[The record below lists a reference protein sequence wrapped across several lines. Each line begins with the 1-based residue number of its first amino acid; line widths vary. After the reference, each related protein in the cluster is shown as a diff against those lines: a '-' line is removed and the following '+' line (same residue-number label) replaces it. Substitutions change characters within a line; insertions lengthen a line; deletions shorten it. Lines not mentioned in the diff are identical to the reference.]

1 LVIQYSP
8 DLRAKRRYLNKII
21 YFFGLFL
28 LCLLVNFVS
37 ADSQTDK
44 LVEQRTKELDG
55 IIAQQNNKIQEKQN
69 QAKSLKD
76 EIANIEQQSK
86 AVEIKIKT
94 LNEKLRDAQGRL
106 DYIENEVKLNE
117 KKLDHEQEKLKKG
130 IKLIYAQGNTDI
142 VEILASSETLS
153 SAVNQSK
160 YLLTISEDLAVSVE
174 NIKDIKN
181 NLNKK
186 KQEIE
191 KEKNE
196 QESIKGEQER
206 CKEELATRIMAKNR
220 LIDETKGDEE
230 LYKKI
235 LKQALNDKSQVS
247 SMISAISSGASPIS
261 IGLPFSG
268 ARAGQRVY
276 TGEPIARLGNTGFSS
291 GPHVHFGVYQY
302 GRDIDPMPLL
312 SVNAFSFPVPGAKI
326 TQDFFG
332 SYSHRGRGWPG
343 GIDFA
348 AAEGTP
354 VRAAKNG
361 VIIFD
366 GVGKNGISSGFG
378 HYIIIDHQNG
388 FLTLYG
394 HLK

>member
-1 LVIQYSP
+1 MKIKGLVTDRAKALIKLGDEEYLGVFSMP
-8 DLRAKRRYLNKII
+8 DLFHFTQELAKAVGAKIGKKRKKAADNLLKSNNLEDEELSKEYEQVNEI
-21 YFFGLFL
+21 Y
-28 LCLLVNFVS
+28 
-37 ADSQTDK
+37 K
-44 LVEQRTKELDG
+44 KYR
-55 IIAQQNNKIQEKQN
+55 QE
-69 QAKSLKD
+69 
-76 EIANIEQQSK
+76 IEQ
-86 AVEIKIKT
+86 INKT
-94 LNEKLRDAQGRL
+94 VHPFNEM
-106 DYIENEVKLNE
+106 
-117 KKLDHEQEKLKKG
+117 
-130 IKLIYAQGNTDI
+130 DI
-142 VEILASSETLS
+142 WAE
-153 SAVNQSK
+153 
-160 YLLTISEDLAVSVE
+160 
-174 NIKDIKN
+174 
-181 NLNKK
+181 

-191 KEKNE
+191 KEKIE

-235 LKQALNDKSQVS
+235 LEQALNDKSQVS

>member
-1 LVIQYSP
+1 MVIQYSP

-160 YLLTISEDLAVSVE
+160 YFLTISEDLAVSVE

-235 LKQALNDKSQVS
+235 LEQALNDKSQVS

-261 IGLPFSG
+261 IGLPFSEIG
-268 ARAGQRVY
+268 RA
-276 TGEPIARLGNTGFSS
+276 
-291 GPHVHFGVYQY
+291 HV
-302 GRDIDPMPLL
+302 
-312 SVNAFSFPVPGAKI
+312 
-326 TQDFFG
+326 
-332 SYSHRGRGWPG
+332 
-343 GIDFA
+343 
-348 AAEGTP
+348 
-354 VRAAKNG
+354 
-361 VIIFD
+361 
-366 GVGKNGISSGFG
+366 
-378 HYIIIDHQNG
+378 
-388 FLTLYG
+388 
-394 HLK
+394 